1 VSRAIK
7 DLGSP
12 LSPRA
17 KEVKRSALGS
27 PLTLIVLRAVVSLIA
42 WTRTPL
48 FPFSFFSFS
57 LHWTLDSCA
66 CYLIRVQRRSLDRLF
81 HLLLYTADIHSVAT
95 YPPPHSFYR
104 SYIYSSDPKLQHIPS
119 IVRARSR
126 SVDACII
133 SYLTSTRLT
142 VGYIHTYIVFA

>member
-1 VSRAIK
+1 MSRAIK

-17 KEVKRSALGS
+17 WEVKRSALGS

-42 WTRTPL
+42 WTRTPS
-48 FPFSFFSFS
+48 FPFLLLS
-57 LHWTLDSCA
+57 TLDIGFLRLLPYS
-66 CYLIRVQRRSLDRLF
+66 STTTFLDRLF

-95 YPPPHSFYR
+95 YPPPHSFCR

-142 VGYIHTYIVFA
+142 VSYTHTYIVFA